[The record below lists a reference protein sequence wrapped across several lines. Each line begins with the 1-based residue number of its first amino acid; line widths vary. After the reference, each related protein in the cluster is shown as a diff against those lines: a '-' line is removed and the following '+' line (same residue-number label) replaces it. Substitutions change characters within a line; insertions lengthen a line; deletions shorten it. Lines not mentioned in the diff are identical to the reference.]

1 MQEESKQKVKIWG
14 REFEIDVIFRC
25 YKGQEIDDIQLAAY
39 QDFIDHWDE
48 YMEAAY
54 KAFEEYCA
62 EEYSEEIGE
71 KFDNIFRYLIPRL
84 LYIQKAWDDSRMVG
98 FECYFKLDL
107 ENNLA
112 AKFVNGQIVEIGG
125 EQIIG

>member
-39 QDFIDHWDE
+39 QDFMDHWDE

-54 KAFEEYCA
+54 NAFEEYCA